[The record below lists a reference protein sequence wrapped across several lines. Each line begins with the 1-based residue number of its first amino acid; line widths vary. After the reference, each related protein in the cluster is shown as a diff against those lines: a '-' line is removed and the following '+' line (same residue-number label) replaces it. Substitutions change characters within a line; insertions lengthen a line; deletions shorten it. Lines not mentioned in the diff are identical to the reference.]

1 MVYQKVLD
9 MKTRIVSDH
18 NICGGEPCIKGTR
31 IPVYVILSH
40 LAAGDDYGTILKN
53 FPTLKADDIVAC
65 LEYAAYLA
73 TEKAVYA

>member
-18 NICGGEPCIKGTR
+18 SICGGEPCIKGTR

-40 LAAGDDYGTILKN
+40 LAAGDDYDTILKN
-53 FPTLKADDIVAC
+53 FPVLKAEDIVAC

>member
-9 MKTRIVSDH
+9 MKTRIVSGH

-53 FPTLKADDIVAC
+53 FPDLKAEDIVAC

>member
-1 MVYQKVLD
+1 MMYQKVLD

-18 NICGGEPCIKGTR
+18 RICGGEPCIKGTR
-31 IPVYVILSH
+31 IPVYVILSP
-40 LAAGDDYGTILKN
+40 LAAGEDYDTIIKN
-53 FPTLKADDIVAC
+53 FPALKAEDIVAC